1 MSGHDNNDIRD
12 GNADIS
18 DDNNIN
24 GLEFFHPDWNKYM
37 ELINKPFDEF
47 TQDEQTFF
55 RRMYL
60 WEEMGWGAQCAE
72 CLEDY

>member
-1 MSGHDNNDIRD
+1 MSGHDTDNSTNNND
-12 GNADIS
+12 NTNNNS
-18 DDNNIN
+18 MDNV
-24 GLEFFHPDWNKYM
+24 LEFFHPDWSKYM
-37 ELINKPFDEF
+37 ELTNKPFDEF

-60 WEEMGWGAQCAE
+60 WEEMGWGTQCAE

>member
-1 MSGHDNNDIRD
+1 MSGRDNDNIRNGD
-12 GNADIS
+12 ANIS

-37 ELINKPFDEF
+37 ELTNKPFDEF
-47 TQDEQTFF
+47 TQSEQTFF

-60 WEEMGWGAQCAE
+60 WEEMGWGTQCTE
-72 CLEDY
+72 CSEDY

>member
-1 MSGHDNNDIRD
+1 MSGHDNDNTIYNND
-12 GNADIS
+12 S
-18 DDNNIN
+18 TDNNN
-24 GLEFFHPDWNKYM
+24 GLEFFHPDWDKYM

-47 TQDEQTFF
+47 TRDEQTFF

-60 WEEMGWGAQCAE
+60 WEEMGWGVSRAE